1 MTETEIEKLAET
13 LIQRSTDR
21 ARVRWNDPQAL
32 GAMVG
37 IAVVLVSSVS
47 GYASTQERLEA
58 TVTMVQEVR
67 DDVRA
72 MRGEVSGIDALEVR
86 IQHLERNP

>member
-1 MTETEIEKLAET
+1 MTDIEIEKLADT
-13 LIQRSTDR
+13 LIQRSQER

-37 IAVVLVSSVS
+37 VAVVLVSAVS

-58 TVTMVQEVR
+58 TVTMVEEVR

>member
-1 MTETEIEKLAET
+1 MTETEIEQLAET
-13 LIQRSTDR
+13 LIQRSAER
-21 ARVRWNDPQAL
+21 SRLRWNDPQAL

-37 IAVVLVSSVS
+37 IAVVLVSTVS

-58 TVTMVQEVR
+58 TVTMVEEVR

-72 MRGEVSGIDALEVR
+72 LRDEVSGIDALEVR
-86 IQHLERNP
+86 VDHLERGR

>member
-13 LIQRSTDR
+13 LIQRSTER

>member
-1 MTETEIEKLAET
+1 MTDIEIEKLADT
-13 LIQRSTDR
+13 LIQRSTER

-37 IAVVLVSSVS
+37 VAVVLVSAVS

-58 TVTMVQEVR
+58 TVTMVEEVR

>member
-13 LIQRSTDR
+13 LIQRSTER

-32 GAMVG
+32 AAMVA
-37 IAVVLVSSVS
+37 IAVVLVSAVS

-58 TVTMVQEVR
+58 TVTMVEEVR